1 MCIRLRTEN
10 NQFRT
15 NVAYTRFTN
24 ETLILKIHTTMLED
38 EFNSW
43 ASMI

>member
-15 NVAYTRFTN
+15 SAYSRFIN